1 MSIIKEGIFEYLYK
15 NAEGKTKAEGIRL
28 IKRKFKLPEEKAT
41 LFYNEWR
48 KEYMSRR

>member
-1 MSIIKEGIFEYLYK
+1 MSIIKEGIFKYLYK
-15 NAEGKTKAEGIRL
+15 NAEGKTKTEGIRL

-48 KEYMSRR
+48 KEYMR